1 MKGLEALKDATELV
15 TALPELQREPEPKKR
30 ERVKLG
36 AKHKEHIAWLEG
48 KGYGKWDEKAHLFDT
63 HTCHVAELCEYFDLP
78 GEFDTNATGKEGA
91 SGRNCCLIP
100 LKRGLWLCV
109 RYNTS
114 DENGPAWKKNPN
126 GHMQCV
132 VGKAPSKPQI
142 DHADI
147 IVSDAQATDAFFH
160 WQGVPYVEVSRQGR
174 KETLLVGSET
184 YARLL
189 RVRYHKTH
197 GRVCK
202 AEWVKN
208 ATDLL
213 CALAVEEGEEIPVY
227 VRLAHV
233 GGRLYIDLADRERH
247 VVEIDGDGYRV
258 MQSEAAVRFLRT
270 DKMLP
275 LPIPQPGGT
284 LEDLNPFV
292 NVEDEDFPL
301 LVGAILGMLQ
311 PDGTLPVLSI
321 IGGDGRAKTCLAIV
335 ILMLIDPSIIKG
347 CAPPENNEDL
357 VLAVQQRWVYF
368 IDNLSEIKPWLSDA
382 LCRLATGGATERRTK
397 YKDRD
402 TSLFLAKR
410 PVLTTSIVDVVRAAD
425 LGSRTIKADLPSV
438 HAKRKPE
445 AQLWRE
451 FSEARPRILGAL
463 YTAVAA
469 AIRNLPN
476 TTVDNLPRLADWALW
491 VTAAEPATGLPAGS
505 ILSAYRDARNAAVKD
520 LLSSDA
526 AQKVS
531 AFATAKQ
538 WHGTGKELAE
548 AVKLPFTADREIRE
562 FVSELRT
569 LQTAL
574 ESRGVLV
581 GFRRSH
587 GEKLITVKR
596 T

>member
-15 TALPELQREPEPKKR
+15 TTLPELKREPEPKER

-36 AKHKEHIAWLEG
+36 AKHKAQIAWLEA
-48 KGYGKWDEKAHLFDT
+48 KGYGKWNERAHLFET

-78 GEFDTNATGKEGA
+78 GEFETSASGKDGA

-100 LKRGLWLCV
+100 LKGGLWLCV

-114 DENGPAWKKNPN
+114 DEDGPGWKKNAN

-132 VGKAPSKPQI
+132 VGKAPAKPKI

-160 WQGVPYVEVSRQGR
+160 WQGVAYVEVSRHDR
-174 KETLLVGSET
+174 KETLLIGSDT

-189 RVRYHKTH
+189 RVRYHKAH

-233 GGRLYIDLADRERH
+233 RGKLYIDLADRERH
-247 VVEIDGDGYRV
+247 VVEIDRDGYRV
-258 MQSEAAVRFLRT
+258 VQTEAPARFVRT

-275 LPIPQPGGT
+275 LPVPQPGGT
-284 LEDLNPFV
+284 LEDLHPFV

-347 CAPPENNEDL
+347 CSPPENNEDL

-368 IDNLSEIKPWLSDA
+368 IDNVSEIKPWLSDA

-425 LGSRTIKADLPSV
+425 LSSRTIKADLPSV

-451 FSEARPRILGAL
+451 FSQARPRILGAL
-463 YTAVAA
+463 YAAVSA

-505 ILSAYRDARNAAVKD
+505 ILSAYRDAREAAVKD

-526 AQKVS
+526 AQKVL
-531 AFATAKQ
+531 AFAAPKQ
-538 WHGTGKELAE
+538 WQGTGKELAE
-548 AVKLPFTADREIRE
+548 AVKLSFTADREIRE

-574 ESRGVLV
+574 ESQGVLV

-587 GEKLITVKR
+587 GEKLITITR
-596 T
+596 P